1 MLISVVS
8 LTQQIKTNTMKKLA
22 VLLGT
27 TESELTAFYLLQVNK
42 AKSIGFSDLE
52 AKEIVRETFR
62 KQLGLL

>member
-1 MLISVVS
+1 
-8 LTQQIKTNTMKKLA
+8 MKKLA

-27 TESELTAFYLLQVNK
+27 TESELKAFYLLQVNK

-62 KQLGLL
+62 KQLGLS

>member
-22 VLLGT
+22 ILLGT

-42 AKSIGFSDLE
+42 AKAIGFSDLE

-62 KQLGLL
+62 KQLGLS